1 MLVGFVLVF
10 VLDRFS
16 SNESWVSMWLRHTM
30 QSGFATQNA
39 CGMQNCFAKQKD
51 LLISYCSRCE
61 NVFEDSSESSSNGLL
76 AHWWK
81 TPVFSTQSHRNSEL
95 GTRKF

>member
-1 MLVGFVLVF
+1 
-10 VLDRFS
+10 
-16 SNESWVSMWLRHTM
+16 M

-39 CGMQNCFAKQKD
+39 RGMQNGFAKQNARGMQNGFAKQKD

-76 AHWWK
+76 AH
-81 TPVFSTQSHRNSEL
+81 
-95 GTRKF
+95 